1 MIKKIKQTIKK
12 YNLLE
17 KGERV
22 IVALSGG
29 PDSTALLTVL
39 APIAQ
44 ELDLSLIIAHFNHGL
59 RGAESDEDENF
70 SRDLSEKMGL
80 AFISG
85 KMDQIKGK
93 KGISPEDFYR
103 RQRYDFLNK
112 IFEDYQAQKIAL
124 GHNLQDQAETVLLN
138 LLRGSG
144 LEGLKGFLPM
154 RDGKFIRPLIEISR
168 QEIISFLNEA
178 GIPYRQD
185 SSNKNNIY
193 LRNQIRSEFFRIT
206 LEYI

>member
-1 MIKKIKQTIKK
+1 MTKGHYRFEALVELSQERSDAGIDMIKKVNQTIEK

-22 IVALSGG
+22 VVALSGG
-29 PDSTALLTVL
+29 PDSTALLAVL
-39 APIAQ
+39 ASIAQ
-44 ELDLSLIIAHFNHGL
+44 ALDLSLIVAHFNHGL
-59 RGAESDEDENF
+59 RGAESDEDEKF

-80 AFISG
+80 SFVSG
-85 KMDQIKGK
+85 KMDQRKGN

-112 IFEDYQAQKIAL
+112 IAEDYQAQKIAL

-144 LEGLKGFLPM
+144 LEGLKGFLPI
-154 RDGKFIRPLIEISR
+154 RDGKFIRPLMEISTAGNYF
-168 QEIISFLNEA
+168 FL
-178 GIPYRQD
+178 G
-185 SSNKNNIY
+185 
-193 LRNQIRSEFFRIT
+193 
-206 LEYI
+206 